1 MDLTTAPI
9 PYAQVIV
16 DDLPRALLELPLP
29 TTIDE
34 LLRYSD
40 GDRAF
45 VPPHWVRM
53 RATRDARVGDKL
65 LTAWRTL
72 TPLVEGHH
80 GENRRAVA
88 EAYALLELD
97 AADARVQAF
106 AADAIERG
114 LAPEATTVVFAMAS
128 QGRGARF
135 DALFE
140 RADAPASAHLLR
152 LSALRDHGGMPWSEA
167 FARALTAALPNLSKE
182 AAGWVLRF
190 LSELTDARARR
201 YLQGLAQDARWAP
214 EVQRV
219 LALAPEVPASDDG
232 DELPT
237 SIERLEL
244 GAIDPRQPRRQTRYL
259 GRMAELDWPR
269 ARRLASSI
277 ATEDWRLDET
287 VGALL
292 NHPSHQAM
300 ADDFL
305 ARGLLSAPVEPPA
318 GQPAARELLRKGGK
332 VVSFDIT
339 STEGVIDHDALAY
352 RLLDAVFAAPSGLGT
367 AADEGPDFLE
377 EAEARALCLHAWL
390 GDKHYRTELDV
401 RRSVVDPYGLVGL
414 FNVLMRQLG
423 RPERGLLA
431 AEDKGQCDVVVG
443 PEKVLRELVDAGL
456 LWIRSGFKL

>member
-1 MDLTTAPI
+1 MDPTTAPI
-9 PYAQVIV
+9 PYAEVRE
-16 DDLPRALLELPLP
+16 DDLPRTLLELPLP
-29 TTIDE
+29 TTLDA

-53 RATRDARVGDKL
+53 RATRDPAVGARL
-65 LTAWRTL
+65 LAAWRTL
-72 TPLVEGHH
+72 TPLVEGYD
-80 GENRRAVA
+80 GPNRRAIA
-88 EAYALLELD
+88 EAFALLELD
-97 AADARVQAF
+97 AADPKVQIF
-106 AADAIERG
+106 AADALERE
-114 LAPEATTVVFAMAS
+114 LAPEAKTVLFAMAS

-152 LSALRDHGGMPWSEA
+152 LSALRDHGGMPWSDA
-167 FARALTAALPNLSKE
+167 FARAVGAALPNLAKE

-190 LSELTDARARR
+190 VSELPDARARR
-201 YLQGLAQDARWAP
+201 YLQGLAQEPRWSG

-219 LALAPEVPASDDG
+219 LALSPDARPTDD
-232 DELPT
+232 DAEALPT
-237 SIERLEL
+237 SMDKLEL
-244 GAIDPRQPRRQTRYL
+244 GAIDPRQPRRQVRYL
-259 GRMAELDWPR
+259 GRIAELDWPR

-277 ATEDWRLDET
+277 ATDDWRLDET

-305 ARGLLSAPVEPPA
+305 ARGLLATPVEPPA
-318 GQPAARELLRKGGK
+318 GLPAARELLRKAGK
-332 VVSFDIT
+332 VVRFDIT
-339 STEGVIDHDALAY
+339 STEGLIDHDAIAY
-352 RLLDAVFAAPSGLGT
+352 RLLDAAGLPDGV
-367 AADEGPDFLE
+367 GPDFLE

-390 GDKHYRTELDV
+390 GERHFRAELDV
-401 RRSVVDPYGLVGL
+401 RRSVIDPYGLVGV
-414 FNVLMRQLG
+414 FNAMMRALD

-431 AEDKGQCDVVVG
+431 AEDKGWCDVVVG